1 MSKIIVLQWNEYVH
15 SQLINELKDD
25 FMETSWESG
34 YGLSFQYKI
43 LKLSFCVCMEI
54 LEERIVLFL
63 LDYNSNIVCMLVL
76 KQNES
81 L

>member
-1 MSKIIVLQWNEYVH
+1 MYIVTE
-15 SQLINELKDD
+15 LINELNDD

-54 LEERIVLFL
+54 LEERILLFL
-63 LDYNSNIVCMLVL
+63 LDYNSNIVCVGVL

>member
-1 MSKIIVLQWNEYVH
+1 MNMYIVTE
-15 SQLINELKDD
+15 LINELNDD

-54 LEERIVLFL
+54 LEERILLFL
-63 LDYNSNIVCMLVL
+63 LDYNSNIVCVGVL